1 MLVAFFPSSEGIFF
15 PLTRCVAFDNNN
27 FEMIE
32 SAVKHKSIEKVVED
46 AKRGIAFSVDR
57 AVLNGDLAELS
68 EAQQRIIVAMAHD
81 IRAAYAND
89 CVIPTTAENAQI
101 NSDFVRDHQ
110 SRAINFFFKA
120 DCKELKQQ
128 ILDSRK

>member
-1 MLVAFFPSSEGIFF
+1 LY
-15 PLTRCVAFDNNN
+15 AFDNNN

-32 SAVKHKSIEKVVED
+32 SAVKHKSIEEVVED

-57 AVLNGDLAELS
+57 AVLNGDLAELP

-89 CVIPTTAENAQI
+89 CVIPTTAEMAQVNA
-101 NSDFVRDHQ
+101 DFVRNHQ

-120 DCKELKQQ
+120 DGKNLKQQ